1 MTELPNIM
9 ASLELDDKQAQ
20 SVEGAEEDRT
30 ESCSDKVCHML
41 RKQIRRTLHSCESSK
56 RRCSLKPT
64 KLNTSEVSGD
74 TKSYFMSKK
83 IRPLAFKTLATIYEE
98 PKVNKNGVITHTGP
112 SKLRKISFNT
122 ISKEKIKKRKAK
134 MKKVISRKISKKG
147 RLSMEEFLPRL
158 HGLIGSSPNS
168 TDRNV
173 TTSLVEC
180 EVE

>member
-20 SVEGAEEDRT
+20 YVEAAEENRT

-41 RKQIRRTLHSCESSK
+41 RKQIRHTLHSRESSK

-64 KLNTSEVSGD
+64 KLNTSEEAGD
-74 TKSYFMSKK
+74 VKSYFMSKK
-83 IRPLAFKTLATIYEE
+83 IRPKFKTLATIYEE
-98 PKVNKNGVITHTGP
+98 PKVNKNGVITHIGP
-112 SKLRKISFNT
+112 PKLRKINFNI

-134 MKKVISRKISKKG
+134 MKKIVSRKISKKG
-147 RLSMEEFLPRL
+147 RLSVEEFLPRL
-158 HGLIGSSPNS
+158 HELIGASPNG